1 MARHAFVSAAVAVA
15 ASAAL
20 VAAFGPVGTAV
31 AVGTAQET
39 VVPATYRSSNLTASV
54 LYTNSL
60 AGGDGAGAQGV
71 FHRLEGHSR
80 AVWTRYSDGASF
92 DTPSAV
98 SGSTFYNSGTG
109 SDVLAY
115 RYADGRI
122 DLWNAV
128 DGTTSTVQVPS
139 DQSVYGV
146 FGTTVATN
154 QNVTYPD
161 GTTGRIK
168 RLLTPG
174 ADGTTNE
181 VIVGGAPEG
190 MVLGGPVRGD
200 ADGFVFRATLDGSPR
215 LAQVDPKTGQ
225 VTGWTS
231 ALPSGTTITVR
242 VSPDHVV
249 AYAGGNATTAYVYSR
264 ADLAAAPVAVTL
276 DNPVSTGVSP
286 TGIAIVGDWLVH
298 QPGSRGPVTA
308 VPIAG
313 GDPVTLLAA
322 SNSGISV
329 AQDGTAV
336 VVGRTGADD
345 WGIQHITAGAD
356 GRPAVTMVKSLPKP
370 PYPIQGL
377 SLDQGRLVEAD
388 ESYSGRRDT
397 YGRTVAATGTPTYGA
412 RSNYDGTDVLVGTC
426 SATDVGCSQ
435 LFGTA
440 SGQTMWLERNAG
452 GSGAYDVLRAAGPG
466 QYSYRENYVPVG
478 GRITDVSGEY
488 VLYTTDTRQY
498 VYQIGDSAGPKV
510 TRTPGAAALSGDLL
524 WTASATAPGQV
535 SAYDLA
541 ARKTVSTLTL
551 DNGGCAPTE
560 LQANGRYL
568 YWNCGGTTAGVYDR
582 TAKKSVPVPAD
593 EAKLGD
599 GYVVTHDRKA
609 GQLVLTAVAGGSPV
623 SRVIG
628 ELPDTGVSQ
637 RDVRWTVD
645 ESGANAAYVDD
656 QEQIHLVPSGVPQQ
670 PLRLLSPAQNAAWA
684 DPTPVDTTA
693 DTLTTLLLSKPA
705 AGWQL
710 TVRSKATG
718 KVVDTE
724 NSGAEVRGELKV
736 GWFGMDRTAT
746 GDVPLPNGAYE
757 WTLSVTPADGTGA
770 NLQVTGSVRI
780 ETGSPVR
787 HDHVGAD
794 GIGDLLTLNSS
805 GSTLTFQ
812 QGTGKGGFA
821 GTVSGKGWSTKTLA
835 VPYGDLNNDRCNDVL
850 VRTPAGALRAYK
862 PACGAALTSSTPYTT
877 LGASGWNQYDV
888 LTSPGDLNK
897 DGRPDLLARNA
908 STGAVYLYR
917 TTGTGKLSAR
927 VQLYGNWKTY
937 KKVVGAGDLNGDGI
951 GDLVAQDRAN
961 NLYRYYGTG
970 KGTFGSRVRIATG
983 WGASYNAVVGVGD
996 ITGDARNDLVARDT
1010 AGNLYR
1016 LSGSG
1021 KGTFAARVKIAT
1033 GWQGYKGLF

>member
-1 MARHAFVSAAVAVA
+1 MARHAFVSAAVAVV

-20 VAAFGPVGTAV
+20 VTAFGPVGTAV
-31 AVGTAQET
+31 AVDTVQET

-71 FHRLEGHSR
+71 FHQLEGHSR
-80 AVWTRYSDGASF
+80 AVWTRYSDGESF
-92 DTPSAV
+92 DTPSAMG
-98 SGSTFYNSGTG
+98 GSTFYNSGTG

-115 RYADGRI
+115 RHGDGRI

-200 ADGFVFRATLDGSPR
+200 ADGLVFHATLDGSAR

-225 VTGWTS
+225 VMSWTS
-231 ALPSGTTITVR
+231 ALPSGSTIGVR
-242 VSPDHVV
+242 LSPDYVV

-264 ADLAAAPVAVTL
+264 ADLTAAPVAVTL
-276 DNPVSTGVSP
+276 DNPSSNGVSP

-322 SNSGISV
+322 SNSGIS
-329 AQDGTAV
+329 AAEDGTAV

-345 WGIQHITAGAD
+345 WGIQHITADAD
-356 GRPAVTMVKSLPKP
+356 GRPTVTTVKSLPTP
-370 PYPIQGL
+370 AYPIQGL

-388 ESYSGRRDT
+388 ESYSGGRDT

-412 RSNYDGTDVLVGTC
+412 RSNYDGTAVLLSTC

-440 SGQTMWLERNAG
+440 SGRTVWLARNT
-452 GSGAYDVLRAAGPG
+452 GAYDRLRVNGPG
-466 QYSYRENYVPVG
+466 RYSFWEADVPAG

-488 VLYTTDTRQY
+488 VLYTTDSRQY
-498 VYQIGDSAGPKV
+498 VYKIGDSAGPKV

-524 WTASATAPGQV
+524 WTASATTHGQV

-541 ARKTVSTLTL
+541 AKKTVETLTL

-599 GYVVTHDRKA
+599 GYVVTHDKKA
-609 GQLVLTAVAGGSPV
+609 GQLVLTAVADGTPV

-645 ESGANAAYVDD
+645 ESGANAAYADGAG
-656 QEQIHLVPSGVPQQ
+656 QIHLVPSGVPEQ
-670 PLRLLSPAQNAAWA
+670 PLRLLAPAQSATTVA
-684 DPTPVDTTA
+684 PRTVDTTP
-693 DTLTTLLLSKPA
+693 DTLTSVLLSKPA
-705 AGWQL
+705 SGWKL

-718 KVVDTE
+718 EVVDTADGGE
-724 NSGAEVRGELKV
+724 TRGALTV
-736 GWFGMDRTAT
+736 GWFAMDRKAP
-746 GDVPLPNGAYE
+746 GDVPVPNGAYE
-757 WTLSVTPADGTGA
+757 WTLSVTPADGAGA
-770 NLQVTGSVRI
+770 PLQVTGSVRI
-780 ETGSPVR
+780 KTGTPVR
-787 HDHVGAD
+787 HDYVGSD
-794 GIGDLLTLNSS
+794 GFGDLLTLNSS
-805 GSTLTFQ
+805 GTMTFQ
-812 QGTGKGGFA
+812 NGTGKGGFA
-821 GTVSGKGWSTKTLA
+821 GKVSGNGWSTKTVA
-835 VPYGDLNNDRCNDVL
+835 VPFGDVNEDRCNDVL
-850 VRTPAGALRAYK
+850 VRLPSGALRAYL
-862 PACGAALTSSTPYTT
+862 PDCGAALTPSTGSWS
-877 LGASGWNQYDV
+877 LGTSGWNQYDV
-888 LTSPGDLNK
+888 LTSPGDLTK
-897 DGRPDLLARNA
+897 DGRPDLIARNA
-908 STGAVYLYR
+908 STGAVYLYK
-917 TTGTGKLSAR
+917 TTSTGKLSAR

-951 GDLVAQDRAN
+951 GDLVAQDKAN

-996 ITGDARNDLVARDT
+996 ITGDGKSDLVARDT

-1016 LSGSG
+1016 LTGTG
-1021 KGTFAARVKIAT
+1021 KGTFSARVKIAT